1 MRRRQPSIGGRQ
13 APFGPRRTGKKIP
26 SSQSPLP
33 AGGPAT
39 PVFEKGGTMQTLTS
53 YQSSH
58 AELRQ
63 MIDDLQSILTPEHLK
78 IRPNAKTAYEL
89 LCDLGDKVK
98 KHLAE
103 EDRSI
108 YPTLLIHEDP
118 RVKSIAWGFI
128 SGEKPLR
135 KIFDDYYKKWL
146 KDCDFNFSGDFLKET
161 QDVFGMLAQR
171 IDREEQVL
179 FPKLVEIGMFQESRV
194 G

>member
-1 MRRRQPSIGGRQ
+1 
-13 APFGPRRTGKKIP
+13 
-26 SSQSPLP
+26 
-33 AGGPAT
+33 
-39 PVFEKGGTMQTLTS
+39 MQTMKEYEST
-53 YQSSH
+53 H

-63 MIDDLQSILTPEHLK
+63 MIEDLQSIMTPEHLK
-78 IRPNAKTAYEL
+78 VRPNAKTAYEL

-108 YPTLLIHEDP
+108 YPSLLIHEDP

-135 KIFDDYYKKWL
+135 KVFDDYYKKWL
-146 KDCDFNFSGDFLKET
+146 KDCEFNFTEGFVEET
-161 QDVFGMLAQR
+161 REVFDMLTQR
-171 IDREEQVL
+171 MDREEQVL
-179 FPKLVEIGMFQESRV
+179 FPKLVEIGMFQETRT